1 MDVDN
6 ERADEFLP
14 QLLIELGQ
22 QRAQLLALRLAPS
35 PGSGLPIAAQ
45 AVVPSPNA
53 ATANPAAPL
62 LPVRQLWPP
71 RQRQTSIHAL
81 KKLRLEPW
89 R

>member
-1 MDVDN
+1 MDD

-35 PGSGLPIAAQ
+35 PSSGLPIAAQ

-62 LPVRQLWPP
+62 VACQATVASQATTDVNP
-71 RQRQTSIHAL
+71 
-81 KKLRLEPW
+81 
-89 R
+89 